1 MSSSNHYHQVS
12 IVDRQPVTIIDSS
25 RYLEND
31 VNYKQANVQ
40 KKAVGKKDVKT

>member
-1 MSSSNHYHQVS
+1 MSSSNHYRQVS

-31 VNYKQANVQ
+31 VNYNQANVQ
-40 KKAVGKKDVKT
+40 NKAVGKKDVQT